1 MKKNL
6 HFAAL
11 FLFNLA
17 LITHNA
23 PQSVN
28 SSIYIETLEKFSAM
42 R

>member
-1 MKKNL
+1 MKKNV

-11 FLFNLA
+11 F
-17 LITHNA
+17 
-23 PQSVN
+23 QSVN